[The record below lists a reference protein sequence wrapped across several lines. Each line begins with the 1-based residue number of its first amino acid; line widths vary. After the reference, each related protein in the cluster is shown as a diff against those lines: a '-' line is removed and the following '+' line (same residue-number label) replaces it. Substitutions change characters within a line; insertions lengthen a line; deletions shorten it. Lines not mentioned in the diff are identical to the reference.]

1 MKLSIF
7 LLLFSIIKSSY
18 IKECPFKDKE
28 SLFSFYS
35 KGILNITEP
44 YNADTF
50 YYCVNG
56 NSLKGYIESSYGDE
70 FKEETGIYVGAGIN
84 LGSINFEYLPDDSSI
99 RRNLSGLINKKG
111 KEAEKAL
118 KGKDIFNE
126 YSVNIFNQFVYMK
139 YLEEFENKYKDIS
152 PNSIKIS
159 LLSFYVKFHSTTI
172 FSKIDSLI
180 KNKNYDEIQY
190 YILTLNGGN

>member
-7 LLLFSIIKSSY
+7 LLLFSIMKSSDL
-18 IKECPFKDKE
+18 KECPFKDKE

-70 FKEETGIYVGAGIN
+70 FKEET
-84 LGSINFEYLPDDSSI
+84 
-99 RRNLSGLINKKG
+99 
-111 KEAEKAL
+111 
-118 KGKDIFNE
+118 
-126 YSVNIFNQFVYMK
+126 
-139 YLEEFENKYKDIS
+139 
-152 PNSIKIS
+152 
-159 LLSFYVKFHSTTI
+159 
-172 FSKIDSLI
+172 
-180 KNKNYDEIQY
+180 
-190 YILTLNGGN
+190 